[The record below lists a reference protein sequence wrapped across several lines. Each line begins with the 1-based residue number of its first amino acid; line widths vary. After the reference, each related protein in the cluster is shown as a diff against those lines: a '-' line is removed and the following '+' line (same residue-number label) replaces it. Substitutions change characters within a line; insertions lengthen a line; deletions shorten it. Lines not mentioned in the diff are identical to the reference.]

1 MTNPMNITMTNRID
15 QTIYEKYPVTKDEK
29 RCALRK
35 QKMEFLREALRKR
48 LMDEWQGKNQILT
61 SIPPG
66 EPEV

>member
-1 MTNPMNITMTNRID
+1 MKWIMMTPIEQAVFD
-15 QTIYEKYPVTKDEK
+15 KYPVTKDE
-29 RCALRK
+29 RCCALKK

-61 SIPPG
+61 SIQPG